1 MPTDLSVLDGLL
13 AELPPVGPL
22 PRTVRPTVA
31 PQAAWGCAYCGG
43 AAGPECDELTAK
55 GRTWRVCSVC
65 ANCPDTSEGRLLDM
79 LTTKGGLALEIARAT
94 SALARHEGFRL
105 PMRYEDLRC
114 RPNHRPQPRWH
125 HLPASAVDA
134 LMTFAEHRRPP
145 VTPVVMPAQRPAR
158 RVHPGMLMNEKAW
171 AMLAWPPDAELTA
184 LQVGQALQLAPPT
197 LSKRGL
203 SVGKVAELLAVF
215 ADPPL
220 WLLDL
225 HRLLA
230 TQRATNQ
237 ARQTAVARAGNTAPV
252 APTSDRDAR
261 LVELVDAL
269 FTATEPDSR
278 SIPALPGRP
287 LARAQGRP
295 HPQLLVS
302 ARAQRLLA
310 LPADHPLSPAEIGRA
325 ATRLLNL
332 DPAWVGHLH
341 SRRADSRVH

>member
-1 MPTDLSVLDGLL
+1 
-13 AELPPVGPL
+13 
-22 PRTVRPTVA
+22 
-31 PQAAWGCAYCGG
+31 
-43 AAGPECDELTAK
+43 
-55 GRTWRVCSVC
+55 
-65 ANCPDTSEGRLLDM
+65 M